1 MSFKQIN
8 PGLLSAL
15 RGCELIA
22 FSFRVN
28 GSSDPN
34 GLVQGGSNA
43 IASVVRASAGT
54 YTVTL
59 NKTWPRQIV
68 AIVAAVAS
76 ATATVGAIETVR
88 YVVDSYSTADGA
100 FELETITDDGDGTL
114 TIEDITDNSVIS
126 VIMVVQNHDALV
138 EDDAA

>member
-28 GSSDPN
+28 GSSDPD
-34 GLVQGGSNA
+34 GLVQGLSNA
-43 IASVVRASAGT
+43 VDSVVHAGAGT

-68 AIVAAVAS
+68 AILADLAS
-76 ATATVGAIETVR
+76 ATATVGAIENVR
-88 YVVDSYSTADGA
+88 YVVDSYSTSDGK

-114 TIEDITDNSVIS
+114 TIEDITDNTVIS
-126 VIMVVQNHDALV
+126 VHMVVQNHDALT
-138 EDDAA
+138 ESAAS